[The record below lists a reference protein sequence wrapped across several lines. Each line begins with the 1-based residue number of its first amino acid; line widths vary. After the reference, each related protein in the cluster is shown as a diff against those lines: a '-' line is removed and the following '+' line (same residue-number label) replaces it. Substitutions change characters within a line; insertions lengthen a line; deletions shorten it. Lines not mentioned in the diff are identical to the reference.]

1 MDEIL
6 NRHKPRPVDIGITTE
21 EAVIN
26 MQVVLGGCPHR
37 EPVPVESI
45 VTGEVV
51 AALCVECDAQLP
63 AKWAG
68 G

>member
-1 MDEIL
+1 M
-6 NRHKPRPVDIGITTE
+6 DIGITTE

-26 MQVVLGGCPHR
+26 MRVVLGGCPHR

-63 AKWAG
+63 ARWAG